1 MNLPDNPYARS
12 FLIGLAWLITV
23 IVVSFSRHQGTWAD
37 YPRAQILLLVLISAI
52 TAAQLGVISSHFE
65 KMRSWTRIIIGTM
78 VGWFAIVGIMLLLG
92 KTFHS
97 PKVEPTPQFATTD
110 AMMNH
115 LANEAVKWVKQDRG
129 VTLDYSADS
138 IKIIEEE
145 LGRIHTKDQPKAG
158 QPGVFGTAMGYGA
171 YVGEVIRRRDGG
183 TWATDHPVGGTNSY
197 PLKIT
202 KPDTTIFPV
211 GWCFKRLINGEEDNV
226 HAKFMLMDTSLTNQF
241 GTNTNTAPTAP

>member
-1 MNLPDNPYARS
+1 MNLPTNPYARS
-12 FLIGLAWLITV
+12 FFVGLLWLITV

-92 KTFHS
+92 KTFSS
-97 PKVEPTPQFATTD
+97 PKVDPAPQFATTD

-115 LANEAVKWVKQDRG
+115 FANEAVKWVKQDRG
-129 VTLDYSADS
+129 ITLDYSADS
-138 IKIIEEE
+138 IQIIEEE
-145 LGRIHTKDQPKAG
+145 LARIHTKDHPKAG

-183 TWATDHPVGGTNSY
+183 TWAEDHPVGGTNSY

-211 GWCFKRLINGEEDNV
+211 GWCFNRLVNGEEDNV
-226 HAKFMLMDTSLTNQF
+226 YIKFTLTTATGTNQLTIP
-241 GTNTNTAPTAP
+241 TNSVPAAP